1 MIRMMTLLPLL
12 VLGLN
17 PCAAQD
23 RPNIL
28 LIIADDL
35 GYADLG
41 VHGSDI
47 RTPNIDSLADDG
59 LLFTQF
65 HATPYCFP
73 QRARCSLPATTT
85 T

>member
-1 MIRMMTLLPLL
+1 MIRTTAIAALLATS
-12 VLGLN
+12 LN
-17 PCAAQD
+17 PCAAQI

-47 RTPNIDSLADDG
+47 RTPNIDALAEEG

-65 HATPYCFP
+65 HASPYCSTS
-73 QRARCSLPATTT
+73 RARA
-85 T
+85 